1 MVRTMIGG
9 PRKETA
15 LWLVLALGL
24 NIAGGCGKNG
34 KGAPPGRGPSV
45 LKAVIVPADAKPGA
59 RLECRTEA
67 QSRGGLSTTLTYQW
81 ERNGGAI
88 PGATDN
94 ALETKGFKKGDVI
107 TVRITLRDSL
117 GEGPVFRTPQ
127 IKLRNSPPEII
138 RITLGPRNPTAGQ
151 DLTAVVETL
160 DGDGEPVSVRF
171 RWWKGGQEI
180 PGVSGP
186 ILAGTMLR
194 RGDEV
199 TVSAI
204 PKDSEEEGK
213 EAKAISTTVM
223 GRPPVIESSPPGEAP
238 SGGTFSYQVRG
249 RDQDGGNISYSL
261 ISGPAGMTLD
271 PTTGLLNWTLPG
283 GRGGVYPVT
292 VRVTTV
298 DGAFVEQ
305 GFTIRY

>member
-1 MVRTMIGG
+1 V
-9 PRKETA
+9 
-15 LWLVLALGL
+15 
-24 NIAGGCGKNG
+24 
-34 KGAPPGRGPSV
+34 
-45 LKAVIVPADAKPGA
+45 
-59 RLECRTEA
+59 
-67 QSRGGLSTTLTYQW
+67 
-81 ERNGGAI
+81 AI

-94 ALETKGFKKGDVI
+94 ALDTKGFKKGDVI
-107 TVRITLRDSL
+107 TARITLRDSL
-117 GEGPVFRTPQ
+117 GEGPAFRTPP

-138 RITLGPRNPTAGQ
+138 RITLGPRNPTPGQ
-151 DLTAVVETL
+151 DLTASVETL

-180 PGVSGP
+180 PGVNGP
-186 ILAGTMLR
+186 TLAGTVLR

-204 PKDSEEEGK
+204 PKDNEEEGK

-238 SGGTFSYQVRG
+238 SGGAFSYQVRG
-249 RDQDGGNISYSL
+249 RDLEGGNVSYSL

-283 GRGGVYPVT
+283 GRGRVYPVT